1 MEQGLYKIFE
11 KNPVDE
17 ADIKLLYDEIWA
29 KGNVQSDCSAEDTH
43 IEVDDE
49 KVAKTDMKK
58 RRDALCNCWNSCPV
72 NSLQKAL
79 CAVELDEA
87 EPTWDSPNAV
97 VSCNF
102 RNRSIL
108 AQAD

>member
-11 KNPVDE
+11 KSPVDK

-29 KGNVQSDCSAEDTH
+29 KCKVQSDRSAEDTH
-43 IEVDDE
+43 VEVNDK
-49 KVAKTDMKK
+49 KVAKTGMKE

-72 NSLQKAL
+72 DSLQKAL
-79 CAVELDEA
+79 CTVELDEA
-87 EPTWDSPNAV
+87 EPTWDCPNAV

-102 RNRSIL
+102 RNCSIL
-108 AQAD
+108 T